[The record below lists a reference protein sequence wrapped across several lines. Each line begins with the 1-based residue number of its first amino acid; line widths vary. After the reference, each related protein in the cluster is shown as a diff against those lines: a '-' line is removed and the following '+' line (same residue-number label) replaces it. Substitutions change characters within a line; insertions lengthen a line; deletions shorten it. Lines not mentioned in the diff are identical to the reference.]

1 MAFTA
6 GENDESRALQ
16 LTLTTI
22 ANQFASE
29 MFEKE
34 LDFEDNKALGSLLA
48 DTVRSILDIGTSWL
62 SKSPT

>member
-22 ANQFASE
+22 ANQFARE
-29 MFEKE
+29 MFDKE
-34 LDFEDNKALGSLLA
+34 IDFEDSKASGALLA
-48 DTVRSILDIGTSWL
+48 DFIDSVLDVGTDWL
-62 SKSPT
+62 TGD